1 MHTGKINNAE
11 ILKNHGFSSDSLG
24 ADWKNSITEETIT
37 FYNDATVYTSKND
50 IDYPSESELLGCP
63 AQKRKISIFEL
74 ADQETGA
81 TIIESITDFSCK
93 SQCRKV
99 KVQIKSEPGYME
111 ISIR

>member
-1 MHTGKINNAE
+1 MR
-11 ILKNHGFSSDSLG
+11 LP
-24 ADWKNSITEETIT
+24 W
-37 FYNDATVYTSKND
+37 
-50 IDYPSESELLGCP
+50 GCP

-99 KVQIKSEPGYME
+99 QIKSEPGYME